1 LSTNGNAKKR
11 KLTRLEEQCP
21 KFTDNNPID
30 EKLKSTVKFFKTS
43 KAESGKRYSMPRK
56 RTSSMKLKL
65 KSRNLVMFFVL
76 AVFMLCVLFTS
87 NSDVLSAYFTD
98 IKNLNNAF
106 SVDAEYTVTFDSNTG
121 TGTMP
126 AQIVSYN
133 VATPLNANTFTK
145 TDYVFTGWNTNAN
158 GTGTAYAPGAPIT
171 NLGDIILYAQW
182 IESTNCTVTYVY
194 GDATFDGSNYINSG
208 IPLFSSDNIHRDF
221 EVKSTISNFT
231 VNAGQNQNRNVLICN
246 QNEAANTYPGF
257 ALSYREDKDIDGG
270 KAIKIQGNCT
280 STGQAMVLWGKTA
293 GTIVFTRTDE
303 KLYYD
308 DNNFLVDFANLVTP
322 FSAPLTFGANLDK
335 NGHPRRY
342 AKATMSDT
350 EVKIT
355 YSLSEIPTLALPTPT
370 KTGYIFAGWYTEA
383 VGGTRII
390 TPSIEQLANKKIYAH
405 WAEQNV
411 SYSINFDSN
420 GGTGTMGN
428 QIIDYGVPTAL
439 TTNTFTKEGATF
451 KGWNTLANGTGTH
464 YDDEA
469 VVTDLGDIT
478 LYAEWEELTY
488 PITFCYGDENFTG
501 NNYIDSGIG
510 LFTPENI
517 NRDFELSLS
526 FDNFQ
531 YIYNSEGRNTIL
543 SSHYE
548 AAPPYQGFSFIYRD
562 GKLKAQGNSKKRG
575 EKYIDWENSTQGTID
590 FKREGTILTFNNQ
603 LLIDYS
609 TIKGPFQDHLTFGA
623 NIWSGPPRRF
633 ADVDV
638 SDITLTIEY
647 TMSEFPLTTLPT
659 PTRTGYIFDG
669 WYTAETGGTQV
680 TELSFS
686 DYENA
691 YNNDGYYKLY
701 PHWTANP

>member
-1 LSTNGNAKKR
+1 MSTNGNAKKR

-21 KFTDNNPID
+21 KFTDNKPID

-65 KSRNLVMFFVL
+65 KSRNLAMSFVL

-98 IKNLNNAF
+98 IKNINNPF

-145 TDYVFTGWNTNAN
+145 TGYDFIGWNTNAN
-158 GTGTAYAPGAPIT
+158 GTGTAYAPGASIT

-182 IESTNCTVTYVY
+182 IESTNCTVTFVY
-194 GDATFDGSNYINSG
+194 GDATFDGTNYINSG
-208 IPLFSSDNIHRDF
+208 IPLFTTYNIHRDF
-221 EVKSTISNFT
+221 EVKATISNFT
-231 VNAGQNQNRNVLICN
+231 YLTGQDQNRNTLICN
-246 QNEAANTYPGF
+246 QYEVGDPYQGF
-257 ALSYREDKDIDGG
+257 ALMYRDG
-270 KAIKIQGNCT
+270 AIKVQGNAKKT
-280 STGQAMVLWGKTA
+280 AQAVYSWGKTA
-293 GTIVFTRTDE
+293 GTIVFTRTDD

-308 DNNFLVDFANLVTP
+308 DNNFLVDYVEIPSTFN
-322 FSAPLTFGANLDK
+322 APLTFGANFDEFG
-335 NGHPRRY
+335 NPRRY
-342 AKATMSDT
+342 SKEDMTDI

-355 YSLSEIPTLALPTPT
+355 YTLSEIPTMSLPTPF
-370 KTGYIFAGWYTEA
+370 KKGFSFDGWYTEP
-383 VGGTRII
+383 VGGTKI
-390 TPSIEQLANKKIYAH
+390 TTPTIAQLANKKIYAH
-405 WAEQNV
+405 WGEPFTG
-411 SYSINFDSN
+411 YTIYFDSN
-420 GGTGTMGN
+420 GGTGTMPT
-428 QIIDYGVPTAL
+428 QQIDYGVPTAL
-439 TTNTFTKEGATF
+439 TANAFTKEGATF

-469 VVTDLGDIT
+469 VVTDLGDKT

-501 NNYIDSGIG
+501 SNYIDSGIG
-510 LFTPENI
+510 LFTPTNI
-517 NRDFELSLS
+517 HRNFELSLS
-526 FDNFQ
+526 LDDFQ
-531 YIYNSEGRNTIL
+531 YLYNSEGRNTIL

-548 AAPPYQGFSFIYRD
+548 GASPYQGFSFIYRD
-562 GKLKAQGNSKKRG
+562 GKLRAQGNSSSKG
-575 EKYIDWENSTQGTID
+575 EKLYIDWTDQTTGIID
-590 FKREGTILTFNNQ
+590 FKREGTTLTFNDEF
-603 LLIDYS
+603 LIDYS
-609 TIKGPFQDHLTFGA
+609 NIKAPFQDHLSFGA
-623 NIWSGPPRRF
+623 NIWSGAPRRF
-633 ADVDV
+633 ADADV

-647 TMSEFPLTTLPT
+647 ARSEFPLTTLPA
-659 PTRTGYIFDG
+659 PTRTGYTFDG

-680 TELSFS
+680 TSLSFS
-686 DYENA
+686 DYETA